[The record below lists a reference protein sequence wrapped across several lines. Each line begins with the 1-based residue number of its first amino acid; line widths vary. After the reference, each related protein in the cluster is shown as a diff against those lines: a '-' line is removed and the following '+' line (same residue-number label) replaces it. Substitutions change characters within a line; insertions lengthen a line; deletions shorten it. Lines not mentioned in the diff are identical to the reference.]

1 MNHNPGTIRTSLV
14 PAREHRGPVE
24 GRPLSGALETRH
36 PRLHRAAVIWR
47 RLQAE
52 KTRLILTCIWIG
64 AAVAVGLTAV
74 VFVGHTLDNLGWGNA
89 WLTAYVGLA
98 LVFACALFVTIRFFR
113 RFIECQPVLVRRAA
127 PTTSHL

>member
-1 MNHNPGTIRTSLV
+1 MNHQPGTVRAPSA
-14 PAREHRGPVE
+14 PAREHRGPVD
-24 GRPLSGALETRH
+24 GRPLSGALETRR
-36 PRLHRAAVIWR
+36 PPLRRAAVIWR

-74 VFVGHTLDNLGWGNA
+74 LFVGRTLDNFGWGNA
-89 WLTAYVGLA
+89 WLAAYVGLA
-98 LVFACALFVTIRFFR
+98 LGFTCALFVIIRFFR
-113 RFIECQPVLVRRAA
+113 RFIACRPALVRRTA